1 MSELNVGDPVM
12 VIDLFLLR
20 LAAIAGKPPQNR
32 GWVHE
37 ILDNGDILVE
47 FPIGD
52 EDPDEH
58 SQIAP
63 YPPEMVRFDSMGLVR
78 KESEG

>member
-1 MSELNVGDPVM
+1 MTKLKVGDPVK
-12 VIDLFLLR
+12 VNDPFLR
-20 LAAIAGKPPQNR
+20 ELAKITGRAPQDR

-37 ILDNGDILVE
+37 ITDDGYIMVE

-63 YPPEMVRFDSMGLVR
+63 YPAEDVSYDSVGMER
-78 KESEG
+78 K